1 MFLFMQ
7 LLQDSANINMDLKLN
22 SVSLDLYV
30 DWFYINRFINVWS

>member
-7 LLQDSANINMDLKLN
+7 LLQDSANINMDLKSN